1 MTFAFQPFLFAFE
14 AAQAEPLAFIPL
26 GVRFYLDRC
35 GARLSLAQWQTLP
48 EAARASLA
56 ALEPSHDDA
65 SARAFEDMLDRHVRT
80 YGAGAVERQ
89 PPATPEELSPRTVP
103 ESVLS
108 QAALH
113 GLSGPSQSAWDGLS
127 VARRYALAKLAR
139 KARRSDDFAAASRE
153 FGLI

>member
-1 MTFAFQPFLFAFE
+1 MTFAFQPFLFGFE

-26 GVRFYLDRC
+26 GARFYLDRC
-35 GARLSLAQWQTLP
+35 GARLSLAQWQSLP

-56 ALEPSHDDA
+56 ALEPALDDA
-65 SARAFEDMLDRHVRT
+65 SARAFEDLLDRHART
-80 YGAGAVERQ
+80 HGVGAVERQ
-89 PPATPEELSPRTVP
+89 PPATPEELSPRVVP

-113 GLSGPSQSAWDGLS
+113 GLPGPSQSAWDCLS

-139 KARRSDDFAAASRE
+139 KARRSDDFAAAASE
-153 FGLI
+153 FGLS

>member
-1 MTFAFQPFLFAFE
+1 MTFAFQPFLFGFE

-48 EAARASLA
+48 EDARASLA
-56 ALEPSHDDA
+56 ALEPALDDA
-65 SARAFEDMLDRHVRT
+65 SARAFEDLLDLHART
-80 YGAGAVERQ
+80 HGVGAVERQ
-89 PPATPEELSPRTVP
+89 PAATTDELAPRKVP
-103 ESVLS
+103 DSVVS
-108 QAALH
+108 QAAQH

-153 FGLI
+153 FGLS